1 MQRSTVE
8 TLKQIQKQGLSI
20 SIVNPDSARSSF
32 SLDTSVSKET
42 KPIVTIDKT
51 PKLPTRSSVA
61 TESKATI
68 SQIKSVP
75 NSSAEVRTAGGQSAN
90 QTSFQDAKIPGSI
103 TKSVNPIVTGSETRA
118 FGSQSWSKSIL
129 SAPTEN
135 KAQGTSNLVVQP
147 ENKTPSGAGRNLQ
160 NSAAFSENKIQN
172 TRTVPVISQVTDNKS
187 QNRIGQIATLS
198 ESKNQ
203 GNQSRNQSQLTF
215 EGKLQTGQGRINLSS
230 PPLEV
235 KTINSNQGRSSQNFS
250 AVIHENKSSIGQRSV
265 NSVLSNNQSK
275 LNQNR
280 PTEIKTSNPVRVTQT
295 AKNIS
300 VEKLRPN
307 VNEQASVSSPISER
321 SLNNPFRV
329 ASTLGKKASAS
340 EEKAVV
346 KVTRVSQNMSVVSEN
361 QSSTQSK
368 ISQNMSMHS
377 ENKAVS
383 QVVKVSSVSS
393 ELSQK
398 SSVSFD
404 NSINNP
410 ITPVISTM
418 STPRGAAKRPQAVRV
433 ANSTP
438 VAKKKCTKRASPSAD
453 AGAKRLQNMDASFSS
468 EDGSSKDKQFFNMKG
483 LTPGLTITPVGGS
496 ASSGT
501 NPSTSGNAGKAT
513 VSGTTVSAVVSCPSC
528 QQLSVNLHFC
538 DSCHCR
544 IPPNAQ
550 QIPLNRRTDVPAF
563 VVTKNVT
570 TSIQKQIV
578 FQFQETNQACVQIQG
593 KVMVETNQSVSPR
606 AKGRPRTRRKFVE
619 PVCYTLSSDE
629 EEPVPVP
636 FHPVIAET
644 HPNVSQYFAGDSE
657 GSKSEHSSASE
668 VLHDENQEFDD
679 PQFPGVTDINEQ
691 IEVEEEPEEEE
702 EEMEFEGGRED
713 EDFEESIEEEEEEE
727 IPPEEPDEPDVIHG
741 QKPTDYPLRCR
752 SIRIGAY
759 KVHPYNDLPYIPV
772 NLSTEYISF
781 RAPTI
786 YDSKYVT
793 LTIRCHDVTKVLV
806 HFGRCLPIMFVYTTA
821 SFGESVRNSLRM
833 NTSDE
838 YFFDPGSR
846 VEKVQKITF
855 LIDAMTDEQ
864 RNFLRHCFPG
874 DKKVKEIDQKEAN
887 EILVKSTPNQNNPP
901 ITSKLQAAQ
910 EQPAP
915 VQIGPTQSQMTA
927 QKVIPPHQPIIKLLT
942 YPPPPQTGGIAITT
956 EDLSCL
962 NEGEFLNDAII
973 DFYLKYIFN
982 EKLTPSQ
989 REKTHIF
996 SSFFYPRLTH
1006 KPERPRPGDETNKN
1020 VQARRHNQV
1029 KTWTRHVDIFS
1040 KDFIIIPVNQNV
1052 HWFLAII
1059 CYPGKVPEVSESA
1072 TRSEVRSNKSS
1083 DNVSS
1088 TVEQESSSGSKV
1100 IIRELSNNGE
1110 GDSLNQD
1117 ENSTSSVNST
1127 YLVEEPPDSD
1137 EPSPETPDSTTHP
1150 DGKQRKEM
1158 PCICIFD
1165 SLSGPNRWR
1174 IPATLREYL
1183 EMEWKMKK
1191 GTKKVFDRNTMQG
1204 FVMKCPQQTNFSD
1217 CGTYLLQFV
1226 ESFFE
1231 NPLPY
1236 FGNPMPDLT
1245 NWFSESKIAKKRNE
1259 LRGLILSIHKNQV
1272 DIANAR
1278 RGKPPDGVQVTP
1290 VTVQQT
1296 DNR

>member
-235 KTINSNQGRSSQNFS
+235 KTINSNQ
-250 AVIHENKSSIGQRSV
+250 
-265 NSVLSNNQSK
+265 
-275 LNQNR
+275 
-280 PTEIKTSNPVRVTQT
+280 
-295 AKNIS
+295 
-300 VEKLRPN
+300 
-307 VNEQASVSSPISER
+307 
-321 SLNNPFRV
+321 
-329 ASTLGKKASAS
+329 
-340 EEKAVV
+340 
-346 KVTRVSQNMSVVSEN
+346 
-361 QSSTQSK
+361 
-368 ISQNMSMHS
+368 
-377 ENKAVS
+377 
-383 QVVKVSSVSS
+383 
-393 ELSQK
+393 
-398 SSVSFD
+398 D

-887 EILVKSTPNQNNPP
+887 EILVKSTPNQFVFQNNPP